1 MNTGEDIQGL
11 RKITEFTR
19 LISIFILAIHFY
31 ILCYRAFESWHWTAT
46 ITDRIVGNIARTD
59 LFNNWWKPKLAG
71 LLCLVI
77 SLIGV
82 KGKKEEKIGWRG
94 IMAYLLSGLL
104 IYWIAILCF
113 YLPLAVNTIAILYIA
128 LTATGYLLFMT
139 GGAWLTRLL
148 KERLNK
154 DIFNKE
160 NETFPQEE
168 RKLENEYSVN
178 LPAKY
183 NLKGKVRNSWIN
195 FINPFRGMLV
205 AGTPGAGKSYFV
217 IRHIID
223 QHIKKGFSM
232 FLYDFKF
239 DDLSRI
245 AYNKLLQYKGNYKV
259 KPHFYL
265 INFDDLNRTHRCNP
279 LEPESMKDITDATE
293 ASRTIML
300 GLNREWIR
308 KQGDFFVE
316 SPINFLTAIIWYL
329 RKYEDGRYCTLPHV
343 IELMQADYEKLFA
356 VLVKEPEIT
365 ALINP
370 FISAYNNNAKA
381 QLEGQVASAKI
392 GLARL
397 ASPQLYYVLSG
408 NDFTL
413 DLNNPQAPKIICI
426 GNNPQKLQIYGAVLS
441 LYISRM
447 IKLVNQKG
455 KLKSSLIF
463 DEFPTIFF
471 NNIDSLIATARS
483 NKVAT
488 TLAVQDF
495 SQLKKDYGAE
505 QADVI
510 TGIVGNVISGQ
521 VTGDTAKKLSENF
534 GKIVQDKNSLTINSS
549 DTSISKA
556 TALDYAIPA
565 SKIAALSSGE
575 FVGMV
580 ADNPDTPV
588 ELKMFHAQIQ
598 NDHEAIAKEEAGYR
612 DIPVVDVVSEETV
625 AETYQQIKS
634 DIFELLKKELEE
646 LKPEA
651 EPEKEPVQPVLGPDG
666 RPLSRRQKKRMDKRQ
681 RRLDRA
687 SLRKLK
693 GQPVDDEPESQKNG
707 ASKSPVKNDDTEQT
721 LSM

>member
-1 MNTGEDIQGL
+1 MQTGEDTQGL
-11 RKITEFTR
+11 RKIIDFTR
-19 LISIFILAIHFY
+19 LISIFILAVHFY
-31 ILCYRAFESWHWTAT
+31 ICCYKAFAGWHWTAG
-46 ITDRIVGNIARTD
+46 ITDRIVASIAKTG
-59 LFNNWWKPKLAG
+59 LFKDMLKPKSAA
-71 LLCLVI
+71 LLCLII

-82 KGKKEEKIGWRG
+82 KGRKDEKINYRM
-94 IMAYLLSGLL
+94 ITAYIVTGLL
-104 IYWIAILCF
+104 IYFISILCF
-113 YLPLAVNTIAILYIA
+113 YLNARLPVIACSYMII
-128 LTATGYLLFMT
+128 TGIGYLLILT
-139 GGAWLTRLL
+139 GGTYLSRLL
-148 KERLNK
+148 KDKLNK
-154 DIFNKE
+154 DIFNTD

-168 RKLENEYSVN
+168 RLLENEFSVN

-183 NLKGKVRNSWIN
+183 NLKGKTRNSWIN

-223 QHIKKGFSM
+223 QHMKKGFSM

-239 DDLSRI
+239 DDLSKT
-245 AYNKLLQYKGNYKV
+245 AYNKLLKYRGNYPV
-259 KPHFYL
+259 KPAFYV
-265 INFDDLNRTHRCNP
+265 INFDDLDRTHRCNP
-279 LEPESMKDITDATE
+279 LDPEGMTDITDATE

-300 GLNREWIR
+300 GLNREWIK

-329 RKYEDGRYCTLPHV
+329 RKYEGGKYCTLPHV
-343 IELMQADYEKLFA
+343 IELMQTDYDRLFA
-356 VLVKEPEIT
+356 VLLKEPEIT

-397 ASPQLYYVLSG
+397 ASPALYYVLSG

-413 DLNNPQAPKIICI
+413 DVNNPEEPKVVCM

-447 IKLVNQKG
+447 VKLVNRKG
-455 KLKSSLIF
+455 QLKSSLVF

-510 TGIVGNVISGQ
+510 TGIVGNIISGQ
-521 VTGDTAKKLSENF
+521 VTGHTAKALADNF
-534 GKIVQDKNSLTINSS
+534 GKIVQDKDSMTINSS
-549 DTSISKA
+549 DTSTTKA
-556 TALDYAIPA
+556 TQMDYAIPA
-565 SKIAALSSGE
+565 AKIAALSSGE
-575 FVGMV
+575 FVGIV
-580 ADNPDTPV
+580 ADNPDQKIK
-588 ELKMFHAQIQ
+588 LKVFHSEIQ
-598 NDHEAIAKEEAGYR
+598 NDHDAIAKEEAGYKA
-612 DIPVVDVVSEETV
+612 IPVIKKVTDEDVKEV
-625 AETYQQIKS
+625 YNKIKHE
-634 DIFELLKKELEE
+634 IEGLINCELALLKANEILEE
-646 LKPEA
+646 AGQKPVA
-651 EPEKEPVQPVLGPDG
+651 MTQKESVKSKEDIV
-666 RPLSRRQKKRMDKRQ
+666 S
-681 RRLDRA
+681 
-687 SLRKLK
+687 
-693 GQPVDDEPESQKNG
+693 KN
-707 ASKSPVKNDDTEQT
+707 QT
-721 LSM
+721 MSM